1 MGYIFVPDSTS
12 CLCMF
17 YDKEQYMVGFIP
29 SCWTHLSF
37 LLLKGEVTNVLFKKT
52 HLKDKKHLF
61 LPQNFWRWAFNFFS
75 GLGTSCKWWFLR
87 RLIKP
92 KWIIV
97 TYIQATR
104 REKRMELNF
113 FKNENVSHGIH
124 FGLSLAIHHLKSML
138 PILMVLI
145 FWVTNDLESTHKK

>member
-1 MGYIFVPDSTS
+1 
-12 CLCMF
+12 
-17 YDKEQYMVGFIP
+17 MVGFIA

-37 LLLKGEVTNVLFKKT
+37 LLLKGEVTNVLFKKNSPKRQKIPIFT
-52 HLKDKKHLF
+52 PNFQKPSFYFF
-61 LPQNFWRWAFNFFS
+61 L

-104 REKRMELNF
+104 REKIMELNF

-145 FWVTNDLESTHKK
+145 FWVTNDLESRHKK